1 MPKYID
7 LSFFDEAE
15 DLPVERSE
23 IQELPVEQWLA
34 IRKEEALRINPDT
47 ALVGWEY
54 GQVVDPY
61 GVDPDLPECDCI
73 GRMYFARNPES
84 AIWVTF
90 YDLPDDTRR
99 ALYEWMRRQ

>member
-7 LSFFDEAE
+7 LCSSTKLKICPSSAAKFKSCQSNSGWQSA
-15 DLPVERSE
+15 R
-23 IQELPVEQWLA
+23 
-34 IRKEEALRINPDT
+34 RKPFASTPST

-73 GRMYFARNPES
+73 GRMYFARNP
-84 AIWVTF
+84 
-90 YDLPDDTRR
+90 
-99 ALYEWMRRQ
+99 